1 MDLNDAGVGQF
12 NSGLSII
19 LILDD
24 IKKKLFVATTCKDYE
39 LQFDTLKAYW
49 KELGSLCDEKEDEY
63 YELEYYK
70 VEQANKNIQEAISS
84 KKKSIPTEWIRS
96 LDNFERKM
104 RKLQQKKGLGMPRKD
119 ARFSMGN

>member
-19 LILDD
+19 FILDD

-49 KELGSLCDEKEDEY
+49 KELSSLCDEKEDEFY
-63 YELEYYK
+63 SSEYSKIEL
-70 VEQANKNIQEAISS
+70 VNKNIQEAINSG
-84 KKKSIPTEWIRS
+84 KKSIPTDWIRS
-96 LDNFERKM
+96 LDEFEKKM